1 MTDDQFRR
9 VIAYYYALI
18 THIDIQVD
26 RLLRALETQGIIQ
39 DTIVAFISDHGE
51 MLGDHG
57 FTEKCLM
64 YEASVRVPCLL
75 SWRGTLPAEARVKT
89 PLGGV
94 DLMPTLLALAGE
106 EPPSPIDGRSVAAA
120 ILAGE
125 EPTPQPV
132 FAEIASNEAIYRGA
146 QDLEQLAAH
155 VMVYDGR
162 WKYIRNR
169 FDIDELYDL
178 ETDAEEMRNLAAQP
192 EHHEQVG
199 LMRRQIAEMVCHT
212 GPGPYDWCL
221 SDVDGTAV
229 TQ

>member
-1 MTDDQFRR
+1 MTDEQFRR

-18 THIDIQVD
+18 THIDTQVN
-26 RLLRALETQGIIQ
+26 RLLRALETQGITQ
-39 DTIVAFISDHGE
+39 DTIIAFISDHGE

-75 SWRGTLPAEARVKT
+75 SWDGTLPVGTRVKT

-94 DLMPTLLALAGE
+94 DLMPTLLELAGE
-106 EPPSPIDGRSVAAA
+106 TPPSLIDGRSVAEA
-120 ILAGE
+120 ILAGRK
-125 EPTPQPV
+125 PTPQPI

-146 QDLEQLAAH
+146 QDPEQLAAH
-155 VMVYDGR
+155 VMIYDGR

-178 ETDAEEMRNLAAQP
+178 ETDADEMQNLAAQP
-192 EHHEQVG
+192 EHGERVG
-199 LMRRQIAEMVCHT
+199 SMRRQIAEMVCHT

-221 SDVDGTAV
+221 SDDDDTAA

>member
-18 THIDIQVD
+18 THIDAQVG
-26 RLLRALETQGIIQ
+26 RLLRTLEAQAITQN
-39 DTIVAFISDHGE
+39 TIVAFISDHGE

-64 YEASVRVPCLL
+64 YEASVRVPCLI
-75 SWRGTLPAEARVKT
+75 SWCGTLPAGARVKT
-89 PLGGV
+89 PLAGV

-106 EPPSPIDGRSVAAA
+106 EPPSPIDGRSVAAT
-120 ILAGE
+120 ILAGK
-125 EPTPQPV
+125 EPDPQPI

-146 QDLEQLAAH
+146 QDVEQLAAH

-162 WKYIRNR
+162 WKYISNR

-178 ETDAEEMRNLAAQP
+178 ETDADEMRNLAGQP
-192 EHHEQVG
+192 EHRDRVG
-199 LMRRQIAEMVCHT
+199 SMRRQIAEMVCHT

-221 SDVDGTAV
+221 FDVDGTAA